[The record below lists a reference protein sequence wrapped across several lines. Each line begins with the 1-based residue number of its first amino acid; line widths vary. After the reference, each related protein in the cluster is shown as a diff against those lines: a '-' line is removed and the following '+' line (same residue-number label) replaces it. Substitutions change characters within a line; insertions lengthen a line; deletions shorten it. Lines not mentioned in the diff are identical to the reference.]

1 MEMSAVGPIFRNPAE
16 IAAFFARAAPFVDAD
31 SLQVQ
36 VDMHLSLDRIG
47 NFEQL
52 ADNAGEMNAIFEIL
66 SEVERQGFDD
76 GRQLPH
82 LVIFPQGWAAML
94 RHPDCG
100 ARDGQ
105 AMVRV
110 LICPCHPDDTEAV
123 RGTLVALLA
132 GLQDSTG
139 RSRSTP
145 PLIARRDM
153 EWPADL
159 APVFD
164 RDSVEAAF
172 KQLMAD
178 DSRHDDRRIRSDVI
192 DDHLRW
198 LAANRPVAAPL
209 RRDVTPAPV
218 ASSRGGTVDLKH
230 HVVNMRFGE
239 LSRDGAFQTDASDVA
254 AIADRARDWI
264 DQGSGRRLVIY
275 AHGGLVS
282 EGLALEYARSTA
294 AWWLE
299 NDVYP
304 VFCIWESDA
313 LSVIWQM
320 IAQQFGR
327 RDTRGF
333 DLGGIRDAA
342 IEGLV
347 QMFGRGIWGTM
358 KNSARQC
365 SAPGDRHGLTLLAR
379 ELGRVFG
386 PDAPIDLVGHSA
398 GSIVLLH
405 LLPVLRQAGCPAQS
419 LQTLAPAATTALYR
433 SGLAAGGA
441 TLRHRIY
448 TMTDTAERDDNV
460 VGIYG
465 KSLLYLV
472 AFGFEP
478 SRPTPVS
485 GLQRDLLGD
494 TALVTGL
501 AEWVNGVTREALVFS
516 PSPNG
521 TPQRLR
527 SSATS
532 HGGFDNDAATMW
544 SVMRFIRGPGH
555 DARITPFPEGARS
568 VRGGDDMLP
577 QLPDDLRQYL
587 ALMDQ
592 PAAAAPT
599 AADRVNNPP
608 ATAHQPARIAL
619 TIGID
624 HYAGSARLQGC
635 GRDSDSWR
643 DLLEQRGYQV
653 TQITGPERTHRD
665 ALVAHLRDFV
675 ARGRAGDSLIWH
687 YSGHGMEVMP
697 EFGTDNDD
705 GDMARDQAIVASN
718 NSIGIDAQLDH
729 ALIDDQIHTLLQAL
743 NPAAQMHVF
752 LDSCHSG
759 TATRLAMSGRPRSL
773 GTLRKAHYV
782 PHGRSFTMP
791 PTGTRGT
798 GYEGSNHVLYSA
810 SSAIQ
815 TAQENGSPVM
825 GVFSRAV
832 RDMLA
837 GNPGAMTNA
846 QFRARINA
854 LTVGNN
860 QTPGVYCDPARMDH
874 NFPLV

>member
-1 MEMSAVGPIFRNPAE
+1 MSAIGPIFRNQPE
-16 IAAFFARAAPFVDAD
+16 ITAFFARAAPFVDAE

-36 VDMHLSLDRIG
+36 VDVGPALTRVGDFAQLS
-47 NFEQL
+47 E
-52 ADNAGEMNAIFEIL
+52 NAGELNAIFEVI

-76 GRQLPH
+76 GMDLPH
-82 LVIFPQGWAAML
+82 LVIFPSGWAAML

-100 ARDGQ
+100 AQDGQ

-110 LICPCHPDDTEAV
+110 LICPCDPKDADAV
-123 RGTLVALLA
+123 RGTLVQLLA

-139 RSRSTP
+139 RSRTTP
-145 PLIARRDM
+145 PLIARQKMD
-153 EWPADL
+153 WPAEL
-159 APVFD
+159 EPVFD

-172 KQLMAD
+172 RQLMAD
-178 DSRHDDRRIRSDVI
+178 DSRHDERRIRSEVI

-209 RRDVTPAPV
+209 RREVTPAPV

-230 HVVNMRFGE
+230 HVVNMRFGA

-282 EGLALEYARSTA
+282 EGLALDYARSTA

-327 RDTRGF
+327 RATRGF

-347 QMFGRGIWGTM
+347 QIFGRGIWATM

-365 SAPGDRHGLTLLAR
+365 SAPGDQHGLTLLAR

-448 TMTDTAERDDNV
+448 TMTDTAERDDTV
-460 VGIYG
+460 IGIYG

-472 AFGFEP
+472 AFGFET
-478 SRPTPVS
+478 SRPTPIA
-485 GLQRDLLGD
+485 GLQRDLLDD
-494 TALVTGL
+494 TALVAGL
-501 AEWVNGVTREALVFS
+501 ADWANGVTREALVFS
-516 PSPNG
+516 PSPQG
-521 TPQRLR
+521 TPRRLR
-527 SSATS
+527 SDATS
-532 HGGFDNDAATMW
+532 HGGFDNDPATMW

-555 DARITPFPEGARS
+555 DARITPFPENARS
-568 VRGGDDMLP
+568 ARGGDEMMP
-577 QLPDDLRQYL
+577 RLPDDLRLYL
-587 ALMDQ
+587 EMTDQ
-592 PAAAAPT
+592 PAPAATPEVRS
-599 AADRVNNPP
+599 DNPP
-608 ATAHQPARIAL
+608 AMARQPARIAL

-624 HYAGSARLQGC
+624 HYAGAAKLNGC
-635 GRDSDSWR
+635 ARDSDSWR
-643 DLLEQRGYQV
+643 DLLEQRGYHV
-653 TQITGPERTHRD
+653 TQITAPEQTHRD

-697 EFGTDNDD
+697 EFGTDDDD

-718 NSIGIDAQLDH
+718 NSPGLETQLDH

-743 NPAAQMHVF
+743 DPAAQMHVF

-759 TATRLAMSGRPRSL
+759 SATRLAMSGRPRSL
-773 GTLRKAHYV
+773 GTLRKANYV
-782 PHGRSFTMP
+782 PHGRTLTLR
-791 PTGTRGT
+791 PTGMRGT

-837 GNPGAMTNA
+837 ANPGAMTNT

-854 LTVGNN
+854 LTAGNN
-860 QTPGVYCDPARMDH
+860 QTPGVYCDPARMDQA
-874 NFPLV
+874 FPLV

>member
-1 MEMSAVGPIFRNPAE
+1 MSAIGPIFRNQPE
-16 IAAFFARAAPFVDAD
+16 ISAFFARAAPFVDAE

-36 VDMHLSLDRIG
+36 VDVGPALTRVGDFAQLS
-47 NFEQL
+47 E
-52 ADNAGEMNAIFEIL
+52 NAGELNAIFEVI

-76 GRQLPH
+76 GMDLPH
-82 LVIFPQGWAAML
+82 LVIFPSGWAAML

-100 ARDGQ
+100 AQDGQ

-110 LICPCHPDDTEAV
+110 LICPCDPKDADAV
-123 RGTLVALLA
+123 RGTLVQLLA

-139 RSRSTP
+139 RSRATP
-145 PLIARRDM
+145 PLVARRDM

-178 DSRHDDRRIRSDVI
+178 DSRRDERRIRSDVI

-209 RRDVTPAPV
+209 RREVTPAPV

-275 AHGGLVS
+275 AHGGLVA
-282 EGLALEYARSTA
+282 EGLALDYARSTA

-327 RDTRGF
+327 RATRGF

-347 QMFGRGIWGTM
+347 QIFGRGIWATM

-365 SAPGDRHGLTLLAR
+365 SAPGDQHGLTLLAR

-448 TMTDTAERDDNV
+448 TMTDAAERDDTV

-478 SRPTPVS
+478 SRPTPIS
-485 GLQRDLLGD
+485 GLQRDLLED
-494 TALVTGL
+494 TPLVARL
-501 AEWVNGVTREALVFS
+501 ADWANGVTREALVFS
-516 PSPNG
+516 PSAEG
-521 TPQRLR
+521 TPRRLQ
-527 SSATS
+527 SSAVS

-555 DARITPFPEGARS
+555 DARITPFPEAARDT
-568 VRGGDDMLP
+568 RGVDDMLP
-577 QLPDDLRQYL
+577 RLPEDLRQYL
-587 ALMDQ
+587 ETIDQ
-592 PAAAAPT
+592 PTPALSERPA
-599 AADRVNNPP
+599 NPP
-608 ATAHQPARIAL
+608 AVAHQPARIAL
-619 TIGID
+619 TVGID
-624 HYAGSARLQGC
+624 HYAGASRLQGC
-635 GRDSDSWR
+635 ARDSDSWR
-643 DLLEQRGYQV
+643 DLLEQRGYHV
-653 TQITGPERTHRD
+653 TQITAPEQTHRD

-687 YSGHGMEVMP
+687 YSGHGMEVIP
-697 EFGTDNDD
+697 ETGIDDDDDD
-705 GDMARDQAIVASN
+705 GDLHCDQAIVASN
-718 NSIGIDAQLDH
+718 NSLGLEAQLDH

-759 TATRLAMSGRPRSL
+759 SATRLAMSGRPRSL
-773 GTLRKAHYV
+773 GTLRKANYV
-782 PHGRSFTMP
+782 PHGRTLTMR
-791 PTGTRGT
+791 RGQSRGPT

-810 SSAIQ
+810 SSAIE
-815 TAQENGSPVM
+815 TAKENGWPVM

-837 GNPGAMTNA
+837 GGPGAMTNT

-854 LTVGNN
+854 MTVGND

-874 NFPLV
+874 DFPLT